1 MNKRLPLLFALYP
14 ISRRNNTLNSNYPIR
29 TIASKSTLLQTEADR
44 QTVAG
49 RGGTHGVWRAVSQ
62 QGFFDIVT
70 TSKVLI
76 KMKNSKRQF

>member
-1 MNKRLPLLFALYP
+1 MLPWGA
-14 ISRRNNTLNSNYPIR
+14 TAA
-29 TIASKSTLLQTEADR
+29 IASLLDLELSTLKQN
-44 QTVAG
+44 VAG
-49 RGGTHGVWRAVSQ
+49 RGGTHGVWRAVSK